1 MRTKRT
7 LLNFITDIVPM
18 VIIALIGAF
27 KIRLFLANLGQETL
41 GAYQLFAQIFMYLT
55 LVEAGFGTAIM
66 YKLYKPAKDQDLT
79 KINQLLSGCRVIFN
93 IVALVI
99 FGIGLVLS
107 FGLDLFI
114 KDRTLD
120 YGYIQIAFLLN
131 LAANAVN
138 YFFITYSIIYN
149 INQKKYKT
157 NMVTQALVITRSA
170 IEIVLLLLGG
180 DLIAITTL
188 GLGFNLLI
196 QVIIR
201 AMAKREFPGLDVRVK
216 DKDFSIRQDVKHILP
231 LKITSLIGNNIDIV
245 VISSFLGL
253 GHVAVYTAYNY
264 IVNTFRNIMNK
275 FSDAALSSIGN
286 LTVSDDKDD
295 YAFFREYNSFLFF
308 VAGII
313 CVPLFLV
320 LNPFIRIWVGESML
334 VSELTVLL
342 FVAILFTAIVR
353 APAGS
358 YITVYGLFRET
369 KPAAYIEMLV
379 NLILTLILVHF
390 CGITGV
396 LTATVIAYLASDPF
410 RINPLYRSKFKRSP
424 LLYYLEYLKYAAL
437 LTANG
442 IAVFF
447 LLRLLNPAYGSLLSW
462 LAIGSAVFIENV
474 LVTYALFKI
483 FVKEF
488 SFQQR
493 LATLLKHVRKGG

>member
-1 MRTKRT
+1 M
-7 LLNFITDIVPM
+7 NFITDIIPM

-27 KIRLFLANLGQETL
+27 KIRLFLTNLGQETL

-66 YKLYKPAKDQDLT
+66 YKLYKPAKEQDLI

-131 LAANAVN
+131 LMANAVN
-138 YFFITYSIIYN
+138 YFFITFSIIYN

-157 NMVTQALVITRSA
+157 NLVTQALVITRSV
-170 IEIVLLLLGG
+170 IEIVLLTVGG

-201 AMAKREFPGLDVRVK
+201 WMAKREFPGLDVNVK

-231 LKITSLIGNNIDIV
+231 LKITSLIGNNIDII

-295 YAFFREYNSFLFF
+295 YAFFREYNSFIFF
-308 VAGII
+308 VSGIL

-320 LNPFIRIWVGESML
+320 LNPFIRLWVGETMM
-334 VSELTVLL
+334 VSELTVFL
-342 FVAILFTAIVR
+342 FVAILFTAIIR

-358 YITVYGLFRET
+358 YITVYGLFKET
-369 KPAAYIEMLV
+369 KPAAYIEMLI
-379 NLILTLILVHF
+379 NLMLTLVLVHF
-390 CGITGV
+390 FGITGV
-396 LTATVIAYLASDPF
+396 LAATVVAYLVSDPF
-410 RINPLYRSKFKRSP
+410 RISPLYRVKFKCSP
-424 LLYYLEYLKYAAL
+424 LLYYLEYLKYVAL
-437 LTANG
+437 ITVNG
-442 IAVFF
+442 IAIFV
-447 LLRLLNPAYGSLLSW
+447 LLRWIEPANSNLFSW
-462 LAIGSAVFIENV
+462 LAVGSAMFVENL
-474 LVTYALFKI
+474 LVTYLLFKV

-493 LATLLKHVRKGG
+493 LATLLRHVRKGG